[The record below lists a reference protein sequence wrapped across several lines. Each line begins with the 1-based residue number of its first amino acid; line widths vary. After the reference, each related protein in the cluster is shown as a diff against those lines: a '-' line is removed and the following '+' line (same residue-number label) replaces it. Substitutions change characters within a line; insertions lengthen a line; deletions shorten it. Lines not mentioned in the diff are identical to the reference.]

1 MKQLVAT
8 APQQLAFLDYEDP
21 PLQANEVSIK
31 VQYASPKHGSEQMDF
46 RGKSPFMD
54 EQYDTEWQLFRS
66 RKEDEPRGIEF
77 GKWNVGNMIVGE
89 IIEKGKDVIDFKK
102 GDIVCTYGGIR
113 ETHIVNAVNNH
124 RLHKL
129 SDTTPWQSALCYD
142 PAQFALGGVRDGNV
156 LPGDFVAVF
165 GLGAIGQLAVQMCKR
180 IGANVVAIDP
190 IENRRNIALAYGT
203 HNTLNPLEGDTGT
216 ELKKISNKR
225 GMDVIIETSGSKDA
239 LQQSLHGLAYGGTI
253 SYVAWAR
260 EFSAG
265 LNFGREGHY
274 NNAKIIFSRVASE
287 PLRDHPRWNR
297 KRIEQTVWQMISTGY
312 IDGRDLIQPIVSFNE
327 AAEAYSIYL
336 DQFPEQ
342 SIKLGIRF

>member
-1 MKQLVAT
+1 MKQLIAT
-8 APQQLAFLDYEDP
+8 APQQLAFLDYEDR
-21 PLQANEVSIK
+21 PLQPNEVYIK

-46 RGKSPFMD
+46 RGKSPFME
-54 EQYDTEWQLFRS
+54 EQYDSEWQMFRP

-89 IIEKGKDVIDFKK
+89 IIEKGTEVIDFNK
-102 GDIVCTYGGIR
+102 GDIICTYGGIR
-113 ETHIVNAVNNH
+113 ETLIVNAVNNH

-129 SDTTPWQSALCYD
+129 SHATPWQSALCYD

-165 GLGAIGQLAVQMCKR
+165 GLGAIGQLAVQMCKK

-190 IENRRNIALAYGT
+190 IDNRRIIALAYGAD
-203 HNTLNPLEGDTGT
+203 HSLDPMNGDTGL
-216 ELKKISNKR
+216 ELKKLSGKK

-239 LQQSLHGLAYGGTI
+239 LQQSLRGLAYGGTI
-253 SYVAWAR
+253 SYVAWAK

-265 LNFGREGHY
+265 LNFGREGHF
-274 NNAKIIFSRVASE
+274 NNAKIVFTRVASE
-287 PLRDHPRWNR
+287 PFRDHPRWNR

-312 IDGRDLIQPIVSFNE
+312 IDGREIIQPVVSF
-327 AAEAYSIYL
+327 AEAVDAYSTYL
-336 DQFPEQ
+336 DKFPEQ

>member
-1 MKQLVAT
+1 MKQLIAT
-8 APQQLAFLDYEDP
+8 APQQLAFLDYEDRP
-21 PLQANEVSIK
+21 FQPNEVYIK

-46 RGKSPFMD
+46 RGKSPFME
-54 EQYDTEWQLFRS
+54 EQYDSEWQMFRP

-89 IIEKGKDVIDFKK
+89 IIEKGTEVIDFNK
-102 GDIVCTYGGIR
+102 GDIICTYGGIR
-113 ETHIVNAVNNH
+113 ETLIVNAVNNH

-129 SDTTPWQSALCYD
+129 SHATSWQSALCYD

-165 GLGAIGQLAVQMCKR
+165 GLGAIGQLAVQMCKK
-180 IGANVVAIDP
+180 IGADVVAIDP
-190 IENRRNIALAYGT
+190 IDNRRIIALAYGADYSLDPM
-203 HNTLNPLEGDTGT
+203 NGDTGL
-216 ELKKISNKR
+216 ELKKLSGKK

-239 LQQSLHGLAYGGTI
+239 LQQSLCGLAYGGTI
-253 SYVAWAR
+253 SYVAWAK

-265 LNFGREGHY
+265 LNFGREGHF
-274 NNAKIIFSRVASE
+274 NNAKIVFTRVASE
-287 PLRDHPRWNR
+287 PFRDHPRWNR

-312 IDGRDLIQPIVSFNE
+312 IDGREIIQPVVSFAE
-327 AAEAYSIYL
+327 AADAYSTYL
-336 DQFPEQ
+336 DKFPEQ

>member
-1 MKQLVAT
+1 MKQLIAT
-8 APQQLAFLDYEDP
+8 APQQLAFLDYEDR
-21 PLQANEVSIK
+21 PLQPNEVYIK

-46 RGKSPFMD
+46 RGKSPFME
-54 EQYDTEWQLFRS
+54 EQYDSEWQMFRP

-89 IIEKGKDVIDFKK
+89 IIEKGTEVIDFNK
-102 GDIVCTYGGIR
+102 GDIICTYGGIR
-113 ETHIVNAVNNH
+113 ETFIVNAVNNH

-129 SDTTPWQSALCYD
+129 SHATPWQSALCYD

-165 GLGAIGQLAVQMCKR
+165 GLGAIGQLAVQMCKK

-190 IENRRNIALAYGT
+190 IDNRRIIALAYGADYSLDPM
-203 HNTLNPLEGDTGT
+203 NGDTGL
-216 ELKKISNKR
+216 ELKKLSGKK

-239 LQQSLHGLAYGGTI
+239 LQQSLRGLAYGGTI
-253 SYVAWAR
+253 SYVAWAK

-265 LNFGREGHY
+265 LNFGREGHF
-274 NNAKIIFSRVASE
+274 NNAKIVFTRVASE
-287 PLRDHPRWNR
+287 PFRDHPRWNR

-312 IDGRDLIQPIVSFNE
+312 IDGREIIQPVVSFAE
-327 AAEAYSIYL
+327 AADAYSTYL
-336 DQFPEQ
+336 DKFPEQ

>member
-1 MKQLVAT
+1 MKQLIAT
-8 APQQLAFLDYEDP
+8 ATQQLAFLDYEDR
-21 PLQANEVSIK
+21 PLQPNEVYIK

-46 RGKSPFMD
+46 RGKSPFME
-54 EQYDTEWQLFRS
+54 EQYDSEWRMFRP

-89 IIEKGKDVIDFKK
+89 IIEKGTEVIDFNK
-102 GDIVCTYGGIR
+102 GDIICTYGGIR
-113 ETHIVNAVNNH
+113 ETLIVNAVNNH

-129 SDTTPWQSALCYD
+129 SHATPWQSALCYD

-165 GLGAIGQLAVQMCKR
+165 GLGAIGQLAVQMCKK

-190 IENRRNIALAYGT
+190 IDNRRIIALAYGADYSLDPM
-203 HNTLNPLEGDTGT
+203 NGDTGL
-216 ELKKISNKR
+216 ELKKLSGKK

-239 LQQSLHGLAYGGTI
+239 LQQSLRGLAYGGTI
-253 SYVAWAR
+253 SYVAWAK

-265 LNFGREGHY
+265 LNFGREGHF
-274 NNAKIIFSRVASE
+274 NNAKIVFTRVASE
-287 PLRDHPRWNR
+287 PFRDHPRWNR

-312 IDGRDLIQPIVSFNE
+312 IDGREIIQPVVSFAE
-327 AAEAYSIYL
+327 AADAYSTYL
-336 DQFPEQ
+336 DKFPEQ

>member
-1 MKQLVAT
+1 MKQLIAT
-8 APQQLAFLDYEDP
+8 APQQLAFLDYEDR
-21 PLQANEVSIK
+21 PLQPNEVYIK

-46 RGKSPFMD
+46 RGKSPFME
-54 EQYDTEWQLFRS
+54 EQYDSEWQMFRP
-66 RKEDEPRGIEF
+66 RKENEPRGIEF

-89 IIEKGKDVIDFKK
+89 IIEKGTEVIDFNK
-102 GDIVCTYGGIR
+102 GDIICTYGGIR
-113 ETHIVNAVNNH
+113 ETLIVNAVNNH

-129 SDTTPWQSALCYD
+129 SHATPWQSALCYD

-165 GLGAIGQLAVQMCKR
+165 GLGAIGQLTVQMCKK

-190 IENRRNIALAYGT
+190 IDNRRIIALAYGADYSLDPM
-203 HNTLNPLEGDTGT
+203 NGDTGL
-216 ELKKISNKR
+216 ELKKLSGKK

-239 LQQSLHGLAYGGTI
+239 LQQSLRGLAYGGTI
-253 SYVAWAR
+253 SYVAWAK

-265 LNFGREGHY
+265 LNFGREGHF
-274 NNAKIIFSRVASE
+274 NNAKIVFTRVASE
-287 PLRDHPRWNR
+287 PFRDHPRWNR

-312 IDGRDLIQPIVSFNE
+312 IDGREIIQPVVSFAE
-327 AAEAYSIYL
+327 AADAYSTYL
-336 DQFPEQ
+336 DKFPEQ

>member
-1 MKQLVAT
+1 MKQLIAT
-8 APQQLAFLDYEDP
+8 APQQLAFLDYEDR
-21 PLQANEVSIK
+21 PLQPNEVYIK

-46 RGKSPFMD
+46 RGKSPFME
-54 EQYDTEWQLFRS
+54 EQYDSEWQMFRP

-89 IIEKGKDVIDFKK
+89 IIEKGTEVIDFNK
-102 GDIVCTYGGIR
+102 GDIICTYGGIR
-113 ETHIVNAVNNH
+113 ETLIVNAVNNH

-129 SDTTPWQSALCYD
+129 SHATPWQSALCYD

-165 GLGAIGQLAVQMCKR
+165 GLGAIGQLAVQMCKK

-190 IENRRNIALAYGT
+190 IDNRRIIALAYGADYSLDPM
-203 HNTLNPLEGDTGT
+203 NGDTGL
-216 ELKKISNKR
+216 ELKKLSGKK

-239 LQQSLHGLAYGGTI
+239 LQQSLRGLAYGGTI
-253 SYVAWAR
+253 SYVAWAK

-265 LNFGREGHY
+265 LNFGREGHF
-274 NNAKIIFSRVASE
+274 NNAKIVFTRVASE
-287 PLRDHPRWNR
+287 PFRDHPRWNR

-312 IDGRDLIQPIVSFNE
+312 IDGREIIQPVVSFAE
-327 AAEAYSIYL
+327 AADAYSTYL
-336 DQFPEQ
+336 DKFPEQ